1 MMSDEKFTNK
11 IRATV
16 IKDSRFEG
24 RDVGCSRLITVEY
37 VAPKFLL
44 AEINTHRMMVKN
56 ASSSRSEPTTSFMT
70 HVFVPTKVGKNKS
83 GMQSSEYLNDDELS
97 EFQKDWLRI
106 YEMVSE
112 EVCKL
117 KDKYNP
123 HKQTLNRLLEP
134 FILAKG
140 VITATEKWWNHFFM
154 LRDSDLAQPEIKE
167 LSVAMRKAIN
177 DSTPQTLR
185 VGEWHLPYVDSKVA
199 GDNNINIKISA
210 SCVAQ
215 VSYRKLDLTE
225 DKALSIFEKLNLLS
239 KDKMNPP
246 HISPVQHIACCVS
259 KRHLFSFLNVVKYN
273 IDSFHSEFGEFFVQC
288 SKLIENLGTLSFNE

>member
-1 MMSDEKFTNK
+1 MNFEKFTSK
-11 IRATV
+11 IQATV
-16 IKDSRFEG
+16 IKDSVFEG
-24 RDVGCSRLITVEY
+24 QDSDCSRLITIEY

-56 ASSSRSEPTTSFMT
+56 ASSSRSEPTNSFMT

-97 EFQKDWLRI
+97 EFQKDWFRI

-112 EVCKL
+112 EVYKL

-140 VITATEKWWNHFFM
+140 VITATKKWWDHFLM

-167 LSVAMRKAIN
+167 LAEAIRKSIEG
-177 DSTPQTLR
+177 STPQTLKI
-185 VGEWHLPYVDSKVA
+185 GEWHLPYIDSKIA
-199 GDNNINIKISA
+199 GEDDVNIKISA
-210 SCVAQ
+210 SCIAQ
-215 VSYRKLDLTE
+215 VSYRKLDFTQ
-225 DKALSIFEKLNLLS
+225 DKALSIFNKLNLLS
-239 KDKMNPP
+239 KDKLNPP

-259 KRHLFSFLNVVKYN
+259 KKHLFSFLNVVN
-273 IDSFHSEFGEFFVQC
+273 CNLDSFHSEFGEFFVQC
-288 SKLIENLGTLSFNE
+288 SKIIENLGTLTFNE